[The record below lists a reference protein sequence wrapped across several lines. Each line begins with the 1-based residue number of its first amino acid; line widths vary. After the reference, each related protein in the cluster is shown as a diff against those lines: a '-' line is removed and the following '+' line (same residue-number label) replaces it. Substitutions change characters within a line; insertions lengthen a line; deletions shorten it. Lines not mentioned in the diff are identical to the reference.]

1 MSLFSWERLFCPRG
15 QGISI
20 VEEPDGSL
28 LTVQNLQPDDEGL
41 IECVAVNSVGKA
53 VAASR
58 LTVICPPAFLTP
70 AAGQPPYCFLKDE
83 MVRLKFDFEAQP
95 PPVAVQLIKDGVG
108 NVGGG
113 DGVEVSC
120 RDSTVIFRVDNIA
133 ERHAGKYQLRLE
145 NDFGAASMEFLI
157 QVLIGRAGQND
168 VINRITTFQSPFL
181 PFF

>member
-1 MSLFSWERLFCPRG
+1 MSYLNSAKCRLCLWNVSFVL

-58 LTVICPPAFLTP
+58 LT
-70 AAGQPPYCFLKDE
+70 AASQPYCFLKDE

-95 PPVAVQLIKDGVG
+95 PPAIVQLIKDGVG
-108 NVGGG
+108 SVVGGGG

-120 RDSTVIFRVDNIA
+120 RDGVVIFRVDNIA

-145 NDFGAASMEFLI
+145 NDFGAASLEFLI
-157 QVLIGRAGQND
+157 QVR
-168 VINRITTFQSPFL
+168 QSWAK
-181 PFF
+181 